1 MLTSPFVFD
10 GPLPP
15 GDVVGRDE
23 ELATLRDRAAHGRFV
38 LLHAPRRYGKTSLI
52 HRLADDAARDR
63 DLAVV
68 TVDLE
73 GVLTL
78 DDVARRIG
86 HAYQRVPRTA
96 FGRSVGTLMAGMAAA
111 GVSVSRGGITVAPRS
126 ADEAAPLLERLLGL
140 PYEAAA
146 KVGTRVLVVLDEF
159 QSIAPVTNADA
170 VLRSQIQHQRD
181 RVSYLFSGSEQSL
194 LRAIFADRARP
205 LFGQAE
211 QIALGPLPDPVAA
224 DLVAAGFADTGRD
237 PGIALGHLISTA
249 AGHPQRLAFLADS
262 LWQVT
267 DQGGTAD
274 GSTWAAAL
282 DRALRRAN
290 AEFLALE
297 SGLPMTQRK
306 LALLLALGEPPTG
319 AAASRM
325 GLSKGAARGA
335 LQTLVG
341 RGHVHDAEDS
351 PTLVD
356 PLYGAWLRNRF
367 GPPDL

>member
-1 MLTSPFVFD
+1 MATSPFIFD

-15 GDVVGRDE
+15 DDVVGRDE

-38 LLHAPRRYGKTSLI
+38 LLHAPRRYGKTSLV
-52 HRLADDAARDR
+52 HRLARDAALDR

-78 DDVARRIG
+78 DDIARRFG
-86 HAYQRVPRTA
+86 QAYQRLPRSA
-96 FGRSVGTLMAGMAAA
+96 LGRTLSGALAALSSA
-111 GVSVSRGGITVAPRS
+111 GVSLSGGGVTIAPR
-126 ADEAAPLLERLLGL
+126 APDEAAPLLERLLAL
-140 PYEAAA
+140 PHEAAT

-159 QSIAPVTNADA
+159 QAIAPVANADA

-194 LRAIFADRARP
+194 LQAIFADRARP
-205 LFGQAE
+205 LYGQAE
-211 QIALGPLPDPVAA
+211 QVALGPLPGPVAA
-224 DLVAAGFADTGRD
+224 DLVADRFAATGRD
-237 PGIALGHLISTA
+237 PGAALGPLIATA
-249 AGHPQRLAFLADS
+249 GGHPQRLAFLADS

-267 DQGGTAD
+267 DEDAVAD
-274 GSTWAAAL
+274 TTTWAAAL
-282 DRALRRAN
+282 ERALRRAN

-319 AAASRM
+319 AAAARM
-325 GLSKGAARGA
+325 GLSKGAARSAEAALLGKGHAHVPDGA
-335 LQTLVG
+335 P
-341 RGHVHDAEDS
+341 RA
-351 PTLVD
+351 TLVD
-356 PLYGAWLRNRF
+356 PLYGAWLRHRF
-367 GPPDL
+367 G

>member
-78 DDVARRIG
+78 DDIARRIG

-111 GVSVSRGGITVAPRS
+111 GRVGVARAASPSPPARPTRPPPCWSACSASPTRPRPRSAPGCSWCSTSSSRSPRSPTPTRCSAPRS
-126 ADEAAPLLERLLGL
+126 STE
-140 PYEAAA
+140 
-146 KVGTRVLVVLDEF
+146 
-159 QSIAPVTNADA
+159 
-170 VLRSQIQHQRD
+170 RD

-237 PGIALGHLISTA
+237 PGVALGHLISTA

-267 DQGGTAD
+267 DQGETAD

-341 RGHVHDAEDS
+341 RGHVHDAEES

-367 GPPDL
+367 GPP